1 MNNMLFKKKINK
13 DISDEELMSFIKK
26 GNKEAF
32 SLIYDRY
39 ADRMLKFFY
48 FRLNNDNDTANDFVQ
63 DLFIKII
70 DKPELFDSGKCFSSW
85 LFSLAHNMIK
95 NEYKKSNNRNELL
108 KLYDYD
114 LITTDEHEFINREFG
129 DSLER
134 ELKLIEPIN
143 RDIFK
148 LRYTDE
154 LTIKEIAEITN
165 IAEGTVKS
173 KLFYT
178 IKKLSEKLSIYN
190 PKF

>member
-1 MNNMLFKKKINK
+1 MLFKKKIN
-13 DISDEELMSFIKK
+13 IETSDEELMSFIRK

-70 DKPELFDSGKCFSSW
+70 DKPELFNPEKCFSSW
-85 LFSLAHNMIK
+85 LYSLAHNMIK
-95 NEYKKSNNRNELL
+95 NEYKKQTNRSELL
-108 KLYDYD
+108 KLYEYD
-114 LITTDEHEFINREFG
+114 SIAIDEHEFINREFG
-129 DSLER
+129 ESLEK
-134 ELKLIEPIN
+134 ELNLIEPIN
-143 RDIFK
+143 RNIFK

-154 LTIKEIAEITN
+154 LTIREISEITG

-178 IKKLSEKLSIYN
+178 IKKLSDKLSIYN
-190 PKF
+190 PKI